1 MSTSSDSARG
11 FAAAAA
17 IHTDAGGLD
26 ATLVDIAT
34 PTGEMPAYV
43 AKPAGGAGLPIILVA
58 QEIFGLNEHIR
69 DIARRFAK
77 LGLMAVAPDYFF
89 RFGDPSTAPDIA
101 AIRAI
106 VMKVPDSEIMAD
118 FDAALAFAG
127 RNGGDLSRAAVTG
140 FCWGGRVAWL
150 YAAHNPGLRACAPFY
165 GRLDGERGDNQPT
178 WPLDAASI
186 LAVPTLGF
194 YGGRDPSIPLDLV
207 AAMRARLAAAGAPA
221 KIIVY
226 DEAPHA
232 FLADYRASYREAAAK
247 DAWARAVAFLKRR
260 GVG

>member
-11 FAAAAA
+11 FATAAAV
-17 IHTDAGGLD
+17 HTNVGGLD
-26 ATLVDIAT
+26 AAPVEIPT
-34 PTGEMPAYV
+34 PTGELPAYV
-43 AKPAGGAGLPIILVA
+43 AKPEGGAGLPIILIA
-58 QEIFGLNEHIR
+58 QEIFGLHEHIR

-106 VMKVPDSEIMAD
+106 VMKVPDGEIMAD

-150 YAAHNPGLRACAPFY
+150 YAAHNPGLRACLPFY
-165 GRLDGERGDNQPT
+165 GRLDGEHSDNQPT
-178 WPLDAASI
+178 WPIDAAST

-207 AAMRARLAAAGAPA
+207 AAMRARLSAARAPA
-221 KIIVY
+221 EIVVY
-226 DEAPHA
+226 DDAPHA
-232 FLADYRASYREAAAK
+232 FLADYRESYREAAAK
-247 DAWARAVAFLKRR
+247 DAWARAVAFLEAH